1 MTKPFP
7 PRPDDDEVTGLPR
20 TVAEAVNELVYTL
33 EQAEKDEIAAMPQHA
48 LINLHSGLGERIR
61 EDFGLHEENP
71 ALLASSRQ
79 TNADDASMVII
90 RALWA
95 RLRH

>member
-7 PRPDDDEVTGLPR
+7 PLPDDDVTGLPR

-33 EQAEKDEIAAMPQHA
+33 EQAEKDEIAAMA
-48 LINLHSGLGERIR
+48 EGDLIGLYFGLGVRIR
-61 EDFGLHEENP
+61 EDFGLWRENP
-71 ALLASSRQ
+71 VLLASSGKS
-79 TNADDASMVII
+79 NADDASMVII